1 MIKFLL
7 AWLFLCASLFA
18 NINDVNDLQTPKE
31 QQELSGADIPYEESI
46 DTLSKVIYLSYEK
59 IPKRV
64 LKGEI
69 FSITIKNLCVVKDFV
84 NITYK
89 LSNEEGLNIIN
100 PIPLRDKDS
109 KYFYD
114 TFYFIATSQ
123 NAKLPDF
130 EATLIDTDEKAY
142 KTTIL
147 SGEKLNVI
155 SLNPKSDFSNIIAN
169 SFDILEYKT
178 TNYDATH
185 NIVVFVATAINSD
198 ISALKLNGVY
208 KQGIESATHTGNDS
222 KITYYAIVGKS
233 MSNLSFSYFNVLKNR
248 FIFVNIP
255 LIVSDDSVTTQS
267 DLKPTDQ
274 SNEIIKMGVAATVAF
289 LAFLIILW
297 RKRYIYLIFIFIPLA
312 YILSIALPSKE
323 VCVKEGSAIYL
334 LPMSNGT
341 IFEKATTQ
349 YNLQKEAEI
358 EGWTKVQ
365 LNNEKIGWV
374 KDEDICSH

>member
-7 AWLFLCASLFA
+7 AWLFFHALLFA
-18 NINDVNDLQTPKE
+18 NIDDANNIQTSTQKQEFGGEDV
-31 QQELSGADIPYEESI
+31 PYEENL
-46 DTLSKVIYLSYEK
+46 DTLSKVIYLNYEK
-59 IPKRV
+59 IPQRV

-69 FSITIKNLCVVKDFV
+69 FSITIKNLCVVKNFV
-84 NITYK
+84 DITYK
-89 LSNEEGLNIIN
+89 LSNETGLKILN
-100 PIPLRDKDS
+100 PLPSRQKDS
-109 KYFYD
+109 KYYYD

-130 EATLIDTDEKAY
+130 EATLIDTGEKAY

-169 SFDILEYKT
+169 SFDIIEYKT
-178 TNYDATH
+178 TSYDATH

-274 SNEIIKMGVAATVAF
+274 SNEMIKMGVAATVAF

-297 RKRYIYLIFIFIPLA
+297 RKRYIYLIFIFIPLG

-323 VCVKEGSAIYL
+323 VCVKEGSSIYL
-334 LPMSNGT
+334 LPMNNGT
-341 IFEKATTQ
+341 IFEKAASQ
-349 YNLQKEAEI
+349 YNLQKEAEVN
-358 EGWTKVQ
+358 GWIKVQ
-365 LNNEKIGWV
+365 LNNKKIGWV
-374 KDEDICSH
+374 KNEDICSH

>member
-1 MIKFLL
+1 VIKFLL

>member
-1 MIKFLL
+1 VIKFLL
-7 AWLFLCASLFA
+7 AWLFFHALLFA
-18 NINDVNDLQTPKE
+18 NIDDANNIQTSTQKQEFGGEDV
-31 QQELSGADIPYEESI
+31 PYEENL
-46 DTLSKVIYLSYEK
+46 DTLSKVIYLNYEK
-59 IPKRV
+59 IPQRV

-69 FSITIKNLCVVKDFV
+69 FSITIKNLCVVKNFV
-84 NITYK
+84 DITYK
-89 LSNEEGLNIIN
+89 LSNETGLKILN
-100 PIPLRDKDS
+100 PLPSRQKDS
-109 KYFYD
+109 KYYYD

-130 EATLIDTDEKAY
+130 EATLIDTGEKAY

-169 SFDILEYKT
+169 SFDIIEYKT
-178 TNYDATH
+178 TSYDATH

-274 SNEIIKMGVAATVAF
+274 SNEMIKMGVAATVAF

-297 RKRYIYLIFIFIPLA
+297 RKRYIYLIFIFIPLG

-323 VCVKEGSAIYL
+323 VCVKEGSSIYL
-334 LPMSNGT
+334 LPMNNGT
-341 IFEKATTQ
+341 IFEKAASQ
-349 YNLQKEAEI
+349 YNLQKEAEVN
-358 EGWTKVQ
+358 GWIKVQ
-365 LNNEKIGWV
+365 LNNKKIGWV
-374 KDEDICSH
+374 KNEDICSH

>member
-1 MIKFLL
+1 MKLLL
-7 AWLFLCASLFA
+7 AWLFFCASLFA

-46 DTLSKVIYLSYEK
+46 DTLSKVIYLNYEK

-100 PIPLRDKDS
+100 PIPARDKDS
-109 KYFYD
+109 KYYYD

-142 KTTIL
+142 KTTML

-155 SLNPKSDFSNIIAN
+155 SLNPKNDFSNIIAN

-274 SNEIIKMGVAATVAF
+274 SNEIIKMGAAATVAF

-341 IFEKATTQ
+341 IFEKATAQ
-349 YNLQKEAEI
+349 YSLQKEAEI

>member
-7 AWLFLCASLFA
+7 AWLFFYALLFA
-18 NINDVNDLQTPKE
+18 NFNDANNVQTSTQK
-31 QQELSGADIPYEESI
+31 QEFGGEDIPYEESL
-46 DTLSKVIYLSYEK
+46 DTLSKVIYLNYEK
-59 IPKRV
+59 IPQRV

-69 FSITIKNLCVVKDFV
+69 FSITIKNLCVVKNFV
-84 NITYK
+84 DITYK
-89 LSNEEGLNIIN
+89 LSNEEGLKIVN
-100 PIPLRDKDS
+100 PLPSREKDS
-109 KYFYD
+109 KYYYD

-130 EATLIDTDEKAY
+130 EAHLIDANEKAY
-142 KTTIL
+142 KTTML

-155 SLNPKSDFSNIIAN
+155 ALNPKNDFSNIIAN

-178 TNYDATH
+178 TTYDATH
-185 NIVVFVATAINSD
+185 NIIVFVATVENSD

-208 KQGIESATHTGNDS
+208 KQGIESVTHTGNDF

-233 MSNLSFSYFNVLKNR
+233 MSSLSFSYFNVLKNR

-274 SNEIIKMGVAATVAF
+274 SNDIIKMGVAAAIALMAF
-289 LAFLIILW
+289 LLVLW
-297 RKRYIYLIFIFIPLA
+297 RKRYIYLVFIFAPLA

-323 VCVKEGSAIYL
+323 VCIKEGSAIYL

-349 YNLQKEAEI
+349 YSLQKEAEI
-358 EGWTKVQ
+358 KGWTKVQ

-374 KDEDICSH
+374 KDEDICSR

>member
-7 AWLFLCASLFA
+7 AWLFFYALLFA
-18 NINDVNDLQTPKE
+18 NFNDANNVQTSTQK
-31 QQELSGADIPYEESI
+31 QEFGGEDIPYEESL
-46 DTLSKVIYLSYEK
+46 DTLSKVIYLNYEK
-59 IPKRV
+59 IPQRV

-69 FSITIKNLCVVKDFV
+69 FSITIKNLCVVKNFV
-84 NITYK
+84 DINYK
-89 LSNEEGLNIIN
+89 LSNEEGLKIVN
-100 PIPLRDKDS
+100 PLPSREKDS
-109 KYFYD
+109 KYYYD

-130 EATLIDTDEKAY
+130 EAHLIDANEKAY
-142 KTTIL
+142 KTTML

-155 SLNPKSDFSNIIAN
+155 ALNPKNDFSNIIAN

-178 TNYDATH
+178 TTYDATH
-185 NIVVFVATAINSD
+185 NIIVFVATVENSD

-208 KQGIESATHTGNDS
+208 KQGIESVTHTGNDF

-233 MSNLSFSYFNVLKNR
+233 MSSLSFSYFNVLKNR

-274 SNEIIKMGVAATVAF
+274 SNDIIKMGVATAIALIAF
-289 LAFLIILW
+289 LLVLW
-297 RKRYIYLIFIFIPLA
+297 RKRYIYLVFIFAPLA

-323 VCVKEGSAIYL
+323 VCIKEGSAIYL

-349 YNLQKEAEI
+349 YSLQKEAEI
-358 EGWTKVQ
+358 KGWTKVQ

-374 KDEDICSH
+374 KDEDICSR

>member
-1 MIKFLL
+1 MKLLL
-7 AWLFLCASLFA
+7 AWLFFCASLFA

-46 DTLSKVIYLSYEK
+46 DTLSKVIYLNYEK

-100 PIPLRDKDS
+100 PIPARDKDS
-109 KYFYD
+109 KYYYD

-155 SLNPKSDFSNIIAN
+155 SLNPKNDFSNIIAN

-274 SNEIIKMGVAATVAF
+274 SNEIIKMGAAATVAF

-341 IFEKATTQ
+341 IFEKATAQ
-349 YNLQKEAEI
+349 YSLQKEAEI